1 MKGTKIKMQNILTL
15 ETNKYSIKLDNFEG
29 PIDLLCHLIDKN
41 KMDIYDINLSDITD
55 QYIEYI
61 KQMEQ
66 MNLEVTSEFLV
77 MSSTLLYLKSKH
89 LLPKEKDDEEEI
101 TEEELIRRIIE
112 YKKYKEITK
121 KLKAN
126 FLEYSKR
133 FYKIAEEIELPKQ
146 KVEIEYNS
154 EMIPE
159 IYKNILRK
167 NTEKINENASNI
179 EKIAI
184 TETYS
189 VGDTVKEMYRALVK
203 FKKFTFNKLFS
214 VKRHNKREVVTA
226 FSGLLEMSRRNKVI
240 TEQDELFGD
249 IEVEKNKKEARQ

>member
-1 MKGTKIKMQNILTL
+1 MQNILTL
-15 ETNKYSIKLDNFEG
+15 ETNKYSIKLNNFEG
-29 PIDLLCHLIDKN
+29 PLDLLCHLIDKN
-41 KMDIYDINLSDITD
+41 KMDIYDINLSEITD

-61 KQMEQ
+61 RQMKQI
-66 MNLEVTSEFLV
+66 NLEVTSEFLV
-77 MSSTLLYLKSKH
+77 MSSTLLCLKSRH
-89 LLPKEKDDEEEI
+89 LLPKNQEDEEEI

-121 KLKAN
+121 KLKED

-133 FYKIAEEIELPKQ
+133 FYKKSEEIQLPKQ
-146 KVEIEYNS
+146 KIETEYNIEIIPKIYS
-154 EMIPE
+154 EI
-159 IYKNILRK
+159 IQKNA
-167 NTEKINENASNI
+167 EKINEHASNI

-203 FKKFTFNKLFS
+203 FKRFTFNKLFTI
-214 VKRHNKREVVTA
+214 KKHNKKEVVTA

-240 TEQDELFGD
+240 TEQTELFGD
-249 IEVEKNKKEARQ
+249 IEVRKNKKVI

>member
-1 MKGTKIKMQNILTL
+1 MQNVLTL
-15 ETNKYSIKLDNFEG
+15 ETNKYSIKVNNFEG
-29 PIDLLCHLIDKN
+29 PLDLLCHLIDKN

-61 KQMEQ
+61 DQMDQ
-66 MNLEVTSEFLV
+66 MNLEITSEFLV

-89 LLPKEKDDEEEI
+89 LLPKEQEDEEEI

-121 KLKAN
+121 KLKEN
-126 FLEYSKR
+126 FVEYSKR
-133 FYKIAEEIELPKQ
+133 FYKMAEEIELPKP
-146 KVEIEYNS
+146 KIETEYNC
-154 EMIPE
+154 EMIPN
-159 IYKNILRK
+159 IYRNILQK

-214 VKRHNKREVVTA
+214 IKKHNKKEVVTA
-226 FSGLLEMSRRNKVI
+226 FSGLLEMSRRNKII
-240 TEQDELFGD
+240 TEQDKLFGD
-249 IEVEKNKKEARQ
+249 IEVEKNKKVN